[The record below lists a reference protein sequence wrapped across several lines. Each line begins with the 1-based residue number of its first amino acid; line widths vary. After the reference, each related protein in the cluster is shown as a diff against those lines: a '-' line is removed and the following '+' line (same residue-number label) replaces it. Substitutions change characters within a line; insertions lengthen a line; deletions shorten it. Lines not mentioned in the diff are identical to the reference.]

1 MNNKNFKKQE
11 ATKLARLFDEGYL
24 KETETGYQV
33 LERRGKKFTRV
44 EMTFRIDIKGVNLPD
59 EYQQGVSMKLKLNKE
74 EKAALLVAV
83 SKGELDTAKIPRLY
97 KEIRGNNDF
106 MDLLMQ
112 LDADEEDNIDK

>member
-1 MNNKNFKKQE
+1 
-11 ATKLARLFDEGYL
+11 
-24 KETETGYQV
+24 
-33 LERRGKKFTRV
+33 
-44 EMTFRIDIKGVNLPD
+44 
-59 EYQQGVSMKLKLNKE
+59 MKLKLNKE